1 MIVSSLSC
9 LYTSFMFVVLL
20 VHHPL
25 WKFILKPAFLND
37 NVGESLSINSD
48 INANNQDR
56 FDLTEWQK
64 KIVSVYETTSENYLM
79 KIFVRNKMTVTEFQ
93 KKFNSSFPNY
103 ERIIQAVEK
112 ANYKIAQLI
121 VEHQIPLYYKKK
133 GFLQLYK
140 SDKLIVSPSVDN
152 ALPSFVLENG
162 ELRYSLQIINQNN
175 VTSIPLVKE
184 LKEVILLSNEPC
196 CMALHGRFY
205 LFEHVTYKKIA
216 AFFTKKNIVVSSP
229 NLSTYMNSFVL
240 KTLQSEDIS
249 VSGFTVNHLNFHPQ
263 PVLTLMGDLNQ
274 VAALYLHFQYDD
286 MRVEVDSPLTRLV
299 SLKEKEDDFQFQLI
313 HRDLDAEKQSIEYLK
328 KLGLKEKNKFYYF
341 DHQQTDWSLSIVDF
355 LIKNKSKLKQFVLKQ
370 EMGERTYVL
379 EPASVDFSMEEVNI
393 DWFELKGIVCIE
405 GYEIPFPKLRNHIL
419 EGCREYQLPN
429 GKYVILPEE
438 LFAKYTNLMR
448 MTTDGET
455 LRIRRS
461 LFGLIG
467 DSVAVAKNIRLQLK
481 ALEPVPSEIQATLRP
496 YQQLGY
502 SWLVKLYNL
511 NYGGCLA
518 DDMGLGKTLQFL
530 SFLQYVYPLEK
541 VEKTK
546 TKWIY
551 ETSEPT
557 LFDQPVATETT
568 ETEMV
573 VLPSDKLP
581 TLIILP
587 TSLVFNW
594 VNEKQKFAPSLTHFV
609 YAGEK
614 RIKTKNIQKIL
625 QHYNLIFTTYG
636 VVRNDI
642 DYLNK
647 CQFECVIMDE
657 SQNLKNPSSQIY
669 KAVMQLKAHHY
680 YCLTG
685 TPVENGMMDLWAQM
699 NLVNRDVLGS
709 QNYFHSFFEQP
720 ILKEKNEERNALLHQ
735 IIKPFIL
742 RRTKKEVAKELPDKY
757 TLEVYCEMNEEHKV
771 AYETH
776 KSAIRNTIMDEIY
789 QYGKPKVMTFALSS
803 LIMLREMANQVSL
816 VKEDSVIPSTKVEE
830 ILRRLESLKEEG
842 HKVLIFSNFVKFLDV
857 IEAELVKNQYGYS
870 KIIGSTKNR
879 SEQVDQFQNDP
890 NTFCF
895 LISLKAGGVGLNL
908 TAADYVF
915 LIDPWWNPA
924 AEQQAEDRAYRI
936 GQMKNVFVY
945 RFIMKDTIEEKVL
958 LLQNKKRSLA
968 DSFINQ
974 NNPFDSLD
982 KSEWEDLFK

>member
-1 MIVSSLSC
+1 M
-9 LYTSFMFVVLL
+9 
-20 VHHPL
+20 
-25 WKFILKPAFLND
+25 
-37 NVGESLSINSD
+37 
-48 INANNQDR
+48 
-56 FDLTEWQK
+56 
-64 KIVSVYETTSENYLM
+64 
-79 KIFVRNKMTVTEFQ
+79 
-93 KKFNSSFPNY
+93 
-103 ERIIQAVEK
+103 
-112 ANYKIAQLI
+112 
-121 VEHQIPLYYKKK
+121 
-133 GFLQLYK
+133 
-140 SDKLIVSPSVDN
+140 
-152 ALPSFVLENG
+152 
-162 ELRYSLQIINQNN
+162 
-175 VTSIPLVKE
+175 
-184 LKEVILLSNEPC
+184 
-196 CMALHGRFY
+196 
-205 LFEHVTYKKIA
+205 
-216 AFFTKKNIVVSSP
+216 
-229 NLSTYMNSFVL
+229 
-240 KTLQSEDIS
+240 
-249 VSGFTVNHLNFHPQ
+249 
-263 PVLTLMGDLNQ
+263 
-274 VAALYLHFQYDD
+274 
-286 MRVEVDSPLTRLV
+286 
-299 SLKEKEDDFQFQLI
+299 
-313 HRDLDAEKQSIEYLK
+313 
-328 KLGLKEKNKFYYF
+328 
-341 DHQQTDWSLSIVDF
+341 
-355 LIKNKSKLKQFVLKQ
+355 KQFVLKQ

-393 DWFELKGIVCIE
+393 DWFELKGIVRIE

-448 MTTDGET
+448 MATDGET
-455 LRIRRS
+455 LQIRRS

-481 ALEPVPSEIQATLRP
+481 ALESVPSEIQATLRP

-530 SFLQYVYPLEK
+530 SFLQYVYPLKK
-541 VEKTK
+541 VEKAK

-573 VLPSDKLP
+573 VQPSDKLP

-742 RRTKKEVAKELPDKY
+742 LRT
-757 TLEVYCEMNEEHKV
+757 
-771 AYETH
+771 
-776 KSAIRNTIMDEIY
+776 
-789 QYGKPKVMTFALSS
+789 
-803 LIMLREMANQVSL
+803 
-816 VKEDSVIPSTKVEE
+816 
-830 ILRRLESLKEEG
+830 
-842 HKVLIFSNFVKFLDV
+842 
-857 IEAELVKNQYGYS
+857 
-870 KIIGSTKNR
+870 
-879 SEQVDQFQNDP
+879 
-890 NTFCF
+890 
-895 LISLKAGGVGLNL
+895 
-908 TAADYVF
+908 
-915 LIDPWWNPA
+915 
-924 AEQQAEDRAYRI
+924 
-936 GQMKNVFVY
+936 
-945 RFIMKDTIEEKVL
+945 
-958 LLQNKKRSLA
+958 NK
-968 DSFINQ
+968 
-974 NNPFDSLD
+974 
-982 KSEWEDLFK
+982 